1 MIKEQQ
7 LCFSSVQRVQF
18 ALYLAMLYP
27 ERGTQRKVVCPSA
40 PSVCMSV
47 RPSLTLRYRDHTMI
61 LTIYSTHYS
70 IRAKELFTIYANL
83 PMDWLSHQSVLVL
96 CVKTSSSACY
106 TLTFID
112 ICLLIAAY
120 LFLLQTFI
128 MCVFCHC
135 NITAY
140 CHWWK

>member
-1 MIKEQQ
+1 MIEYNYQESKWSKSNSYVLYLKCAAQKIVFQ
-7 LCFSSVQRVQF
+7 TRFSSVQRVQF

-27 ERGTQRKVVCPSA
+27 ERGTQRQVVCPSA

-83 PMDWLSHQSVLVL
+83 PMD
-96 CVKTSSSACY
+96 
-106 TLTFID
+106 
-112 ICLLIAAY
+112 
-120 LFLLQTFI
+120 
-128 MCVFCHC
+128 
-135 NITAY
+135 
-140 CHWWK
+140 